1 MDRPPVAQQE
11 GWLGQV
17 ASVTVVASPM
27 SSLETTHAAR
37 RLLRLSYVGFVS
49 LGLPDTVLGAA
60 WPAMREDLGQ
70 RLDAAGAVLLVTTAG
85 VVASSISSSWLRRRW
100 GTGAVLVGSTLL
112 AAAALAMMASAQ
124 HWAVVIVSALVAGL
138 GGGAIDASLNDYVA
152 RQYEARHLTWLHA
165 CWGIGAAA
173 APLVV
178 ASVLATGSSW
188 RWAYVT
194 LALVE
199 LLLSLSFV
207 RTVKLWRGLADVHH
221 HDEAAAETSALRGPM
236 IASVL
241 LFYAY
246 CGIEAGAGLW
256 ATSYLIG
263 TRGVPAA
270 RAGAMVAL
278 FWGALTVG
286 RIAVG
291 LRADAIGPT
300 RVVRYASYSVLVSCA
315 MLLVPATPAWFAA
328 LALVALGLSLAP
340 IYPLVMHDTPAR
352 FQGRS
357 GARLVGYQVASA
369 SLGVATLPWL
379 MGAVTVRTSMTMLP
393 VLLSLLA
400 ALLLFLQRARRSG
413 T

>member
-1 MDRPPVAQQE
+1 
-11 GWLGQV
+11 
-17 ASVTVVASPM
+17 
-27 SSLETTHAAR
+27 
-37 RLLRLSYVGFVS
+37 
-49 LGLPDTVLGAA
+49 
-60 WPAMREDLGQ
+60 MRKDLGQ
-70 RLDAAGAVLLVTTAG
+70 PLDAAGAVLLVTTAG
-85 VVASSISSSWLRRRW
+85 VVVSSISSSALRRRW
-100 GTGAVLVGSTLL
+100 GTGAVLVTSTLL
-112 AAAALAMMASAQ
+112 AASALAMMASAQ
-124 HWAVVIVSALVAGL
+124 HWAVVVAAALLAGL
-138 GGGAIDASLNDYVA
+138 GGGAIDAALNDYVA
-152 RQYEARHLTWLHA
+152 RRYEARHLTWLHA
-165 CWGIGAAA
+165 CWGIGAAT

-188 RWAYVT
+188 RWAYAA

-207 RTVKLWRGLADVHH
+207 RTAKLWSGLADVHQG
-221 HDEAAAETSALRGPM
+221 DETPEEERSLRWPM

-256 ATSYLIG
+256 ASSYLID

-270 RAGAMVAL
+270 RAGAMVGL

-286 RIAVG
+286 RIVVG
-291 LRADAIGPT
+291 LRADALGPT
-300 RVVRYASYSVLVSCA
+300 RVVRYASYAVLGACI

-340 IYPLVMHDTPAR
+340 IYPLVMHDTPTR
-352 FQGRS
+352 FRGSS
-357 GARLVGYQVASA
+357 GARLVGYQVAAA

-379 MGAVTVRTSMTMLP
+379 MGTVAVRTSMTILP
-393 VLLSLLA
+393 VLLSTLA
-400 ALLLFLQRARRSG
+400 ALLLLLQRARRIG